1 MWGAISGPHTMTA
14 GALVLVLAAAVL
26 HSGWNALA
34 KRGADP
40 LAFLALC
47 SCVAAPILL
56 PVAAPLLWRDGVPA
70 QARQFVL
77 GTIALHVLY
86 FYALGRAY
94 SSGAYS
100 IVYPIARGLGVA
112 LVPIGA
118 YLLLDERLSPIGI
131 AGIAFVVL
139 GVTALHQVGHRYAVA
154 TGATLGAA
162 TLWAVITGLSI
173 GAYSLND
180 KAGVA
185 HVHPVAYMLL
195 MEACCGLVLLPAALV
210 TRPSAVRREW
220 ETNWRAILAVGAMSA
235 AGYTL
240 VLLAFRLSK
249 AGYVVAA
256 RELSIVLSALIGTLW
271 MGEGRV
277 GPRLAAASI
286 VLAGVACVALAR

>member
-1 MWGAISGPHTMTA
+1 MTG
-14 GALVLVLAAAVL
+14 GALALVLAAAVL
-26 HSGWNALA
+26 HAGWNALA
-34 KRGADP
+34 KRGTDP

-47 SCVAAPILL
+47 SCVAAPVLVPL
-56 PVAAPLLWRDGVPA
+56 AAPMLWRDGLPARAVP
-70 QARQFVL
+70 FVL

-100 IVYPIARGLGVA
+100 VVYPIARGLGVA
-112 LVPIGA
+112 LVPVGA
-118 YLLLDERLSPIGI
+118 YVLLDERLSPIGI
-131 AGIAFVVL
+131 AGIAFVLAGVL
-139 GVTALHQVGHRYAVA
+139 TLHQVGRRQAIA

-173 GAYSLND
+173 ASYSLLD

-185 HVHPVAYMLL
+185 RLHPVPYMLL
-195 MEACCGLVLLPAALV
+195 MEAGCGLVLFPAALL
-210 TRPSAVRREW
+210 TRPEAVRREW
-220 ETNWRAILAVGAMSA
+220 SKNWRTILAVGVMSA

-256 RELSIVLSALIGTLW
+256 RELSIVLSALIGTVW
-271 MGEGRV
+271 MDEGRV
-277 GPRLAAASI
+277 GPRLAAAAI

>member
-1 MWGAISGPHTMTA
+1 VTA
-14 GALVLVLAAAVL
+14 GALALVLAAAVL
-26 HSGWNALA
+26 HAGWNALA

-40 LAFLALC
+40 LAFLTLC
-47 SCVAAPILL
+47 SCVAAPIVL
-56 PVAAPLLWRDGVPA
+56 PFAAPVLWREGVPA
-70 QARQFVL
+70 RALPFVL
-77 GTIALHVLY
+77 GTIALHLLY

-94 SSGAYS
+94 STGAYS

-131 AGIAFVVL
+131 TGIALVIL
-139 GVTALHQVGHRYAVA
+139 GVMALHQVGQRHAIA

-162 TLWAVITGLSI
+162 TLWAVITGLSVA
-173 GAYSLND
+173 AYSLND

-185 HVHPVAYMLL
+185 RLHPVAYMFLI
-195 MEACCGLVLLPAALV
+195 EAGCGLVMLPAALL
-210 TRPSAVRREW
+210 TRPAAVRHEW
-220 ETNWRAILAVGAMSA
+220 ALNWRAILAVGAMSA

>member
-1 MWGAISGPHTMTA
+1 MTL

-26 HSGWNALA
+26 HAGWNALA
-34 KRGADP
+34 KRGTDP

-47 SCVAAPILL
+47 SCVAAPIVL
-56 PVAAPLLWRDGVPA
+56 PVAAPVLWREGVPA
-70 QARQFVL
+70 AAVPFVL
-77 GTIALHVLY
+77 GTIALHVVY

-94 SSGAYS
+94 STGAYS

-118 YLLLDERLSPIGI
+118 YMLLDERLSPIGI
-131 AGIAFVVL
+131 AGIACVVL
-139 GVTALHQVGHRYAVA
+139 GVSTLHRVGQRHAIA

-173 GAYSLND
+173 AAYSLND

-185 HVHPVAYMLL
+185 RLHPVAYMLL
-195 MEACCGLVLLPAALV
+195 IEAGCGVVMLPAALL
-210 TRPSAVRREW
+210 TRPAAVRREW
-220 ETNWRAILAVGAMSA
+220 ATNWRAILAVGAMSA
-235 AGYTL
+235 GGYTL
-240 VLLAFRLSK
+240 VLFAFTLSK
-249 AGYVVAA
+249 VGYVVAA

-271 MGEGRV
+271 MGEGRM

>member
-1 MWGAISGPHTMTA
+1 MPV
-14 GALVLVLAAAVL
+14 GALALVLAAAVL
-26 HSGWNALA
+26 HAGWNALA
-34 KRGADP
+34 KRGTDP

-56 PVAAPLLWRDGVPA
+56 PLAAPLLWRDGLPARAVP
-70 QARQFVL
+70 FVL

-94 SSGAYS
+94 STGAYS

-112 LVPIGA
+112 LVPAGA
-118 YLLLDERLSPIGI
+118 YLLLDERLSTSGI
-131 AGIAFVVL
+131 AGIALVVA
-139 GVTALHQVGHRYAVA
+139 GVATLHQVGQRHAIA
-154 TGATLGAA
+154 TGAPLGVA
-162 TLWAVITGLSI
+162 TLWAIVTGLSI
-173 GAYSLND
+173 AGYSLND

-185 HVHPVAYMLL
+185 RLHPIPYMLL
-195 MEACCGLVLLPAALV
+195 MEAGCGLVLLPAALL
-210 TRPSAVRREW
+210 TRPAAVRREW
-220 ETNWRAILAVGAMSA
+220 TANWRAVLAVGAMSA

-286 VLAGVACVALAR
+286 VLAGVVCVAMAR